1 MLRGFYVIFLAMTTG
16 FILSGITANLY
27 ALLSRKS
34 DDGRRGDSQTNS
46 GQSGGGQSQAPRK
59 LADIGIMIVA
69 GPTMLLHSQYK
80 AVREKRISMTVF
92 WLAAAVA
99 AYWSLVIGLISLRII
114 FAL

>member
-1 MLRGFYVIFLAMTTG
+1 MLRGLYVIFLAMTTG

-27 ALLSRKS
+27 ALLSRRS
-34 DDGRRGDSQTNS
+34 EDSQTNR